1 MSSNGGL
8 SGYPWKWRRQKS
20 SISRSSTTTLQTPSA
35 RSTRSWRTRSNLPE
49 GGPDNLNY
57 PRCNNQGKVTMPLRP
72 LDIEKLSGK
81 AENIYEAIVILLKRA
96 RQINEEMKIEFNQ
109 RIEMLQ
115 SRIFEPE
122 EETE

>member
-1 MSSNGGL
+1 M
-8 SGYPWKWRRQKS
+8 PVK
-20 SISRSSTTTLQTPSA
+20 P
-35 RSTRSWRTRSNLPE
+35 
-49 GGPDNLNY
+49 LNIEE
-57 PRCNNQGKVTMPLRP
+57 VT
-72 LDIEKLSGK
+72 GK

-122 EETE
+122 EETDQPQTNPDQILIAQEFEHRPKPTETAITELLNDKLTYRYKEEEPLLPPKV